1 MNRIQVAVGVVT
13 NSSGQVLLSRRHQ
26 SAHQGGLWE
35 FPGGKLEPGEPVLTA
50 LLRELDEELGL
61 RVETASP
68 LIRIRHQ
75 YPDRSVLLRVFRV
88 DAHSGRA
95 VGMEGQEIRWVNPV
109 DLGDY
114 EFPEANRPIISAL
127 RLPDVFPILN
137 DDGSELFRL
146 ERRFR
151 EWMTRGVK
159 IFQFRTSRPWTEQSI
174 EFFQPL
180 FQKAHAARIDV
191 IINGPPGVGV
201 RVGAAGLHLNSQRL
215 LEAKLRPS
223 TGFRWVGASCHNLDE
238 LLHAQNLGLD
248 YAFLSPVSAT
258 RSHPR
263 GRTLGWNGFEAL
275 VDQVNIP
282 VFALGGM
289 TSTELKLARN
299 RGGQGIA
306 GISAFAK

>member
-13 NSSGQVLLSRRHQ
+13 NSFGQVLLSRRHQ

-35 FPGGKLEPGEPVLTA
+35 FPGGKLEPGEPVLAA
-50 LLRELDEELGL
+50 LFRELDEELGL

-68 LIRIRHQ
+68 LIRIQHQ
-75 YPDRSVLLRVFRV
+75 YPERSVLLRVFRV
-88 DAHSGRA
+88 DAHSGQA
-95 VGMEGQEIRWVNPV
+95 VGMEGQEIRWVNPT

-137 DDGSELFRL
+137 DDDSELFCL

-159 IFQFRTSRPWTEQSI
+159 MFEFRTSRPFTERFV
-174 EFFQPL
+174 EFLQPL
-180 FQKAHAARIDV
+180 FQQAHSAGIEI
-191 IINGPPGVGV
+191 IINGPPGIGAQ
-201 RVGAAGLHLNSQRL
+201 VGAAGLHLNSQRL
-215 LEAKLRPS
+215 LETELRPAA
-223 TGFRWVGASCHNLDE
+223 GFRWVGASCHNLAE

-248 YAFLSPVSAT
+248 YALLSPVSAT
-258 RSHPR
+258 SSHPG
-263 GRTLGWNGFEAL
+263 GRILDWNGFEAL

-289 TSTELKLARN
+289 KPTELQLARN